1 MACER
6 DGTVVAVCYCSLSV
20 MLLFAVLVA
29 STMFFP
35 VCERTEHTGPFLDL
49 MVLDRISYEKYHSND
64 FKVRSSIFSVRST
77 IFVLRLLIS

>member
-1 MACER
+1 
-6 DGTVVAVCYCSLSV
+6 

-49 MVLDRISYEKYHSND
+49 MVLDGISYEKYHSNEIQ
-64 FKVRSSIFSVRST
+64 SSIIDIFRTIHDFCASSVDFIMTDDSQ
-77 IFVLRLLIS
+77 